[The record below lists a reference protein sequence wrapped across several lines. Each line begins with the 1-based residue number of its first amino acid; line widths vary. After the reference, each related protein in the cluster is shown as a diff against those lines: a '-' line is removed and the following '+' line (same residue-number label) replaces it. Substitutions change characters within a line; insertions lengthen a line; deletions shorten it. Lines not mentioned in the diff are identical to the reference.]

1 MAICDDV
8 SEPLT
13 QPRSRGRL
21 APPGGGSLPSCR
33 LQLILVRADVY
44 SRGPANFR
52 THPRAFSRL
61 THIKEHHDAMI
72 ELSPD
77 PAIAEQ
83 QIEAVIFYLT
93 TCGYIDSEFD
103 LREKA
108 FVRSFLRKLV
118 TERVDSGAA
127 LDPEVRFEQIERQHE
142 HYVERFQQIDYDVRS
157 LFTEA
162 VAEDEDPQGFVLA
175 KLKLRCYEMFREL
188 TPDNREALL
197 EVVDEFIG
205 ADGVVH
211 PAEVKFRNDLAGL
224 LGAEIL
230 VEEVSSV
237 DAKVAVQKPVDLRSE
252 QQDHPFFS
260 GFEHH
265 YSSDPEQI
273 RRQIDADLRLLDQV
287 EERWAEQ
294 RKTGDGKLTGKQSIE
309 DFDSPGEFLDGHV
322 HLVSK
327 PQDFELTVLGDLH
340 GCYSCLKAAVMQSDF
355 MNKVRAYRA
364 DPENTPMPRLV
375 LLGDYIDRG
384 RFSFNGVL
392 RAVLKLYLA
401 VPEHVYVLRG
411 NHEYYIEYKGRVY
424 GGVKPADT
432 INSLS
437 QVLPGEVF
445 ERYLA
450 FFEKMPNSL
459 LYDNLLF
466 VHGGI
471 PRDSLIAERWKD
483 MSALNDS
490 DIRFQMLWSDPSRA
504 DMIPDDLQQSSA
516 RFPFGRQQFRRFM
529 SKLGCALMVRGH
541 EKVNAGFR
549 DMYPRDDIRLL
560 TLFSAGGVANDDV
573 PEDSNYRDVRP
584 MALTIARKS
593 GETTV
598 TPWAIDYRSY
608 QKPELNGFFATA
620 PSVGNS

>member
-1 MAICDDV
+1 
-8 SEPLT
+8 
-13 QPRSRGRL
+13 
-21 APPGGGSLPSCR
+21 
-33 LQLILVRADVY
+33 
-44 SRGPANFR
+44 
-52 THPRAFSRL
+52 
-61 THIKEHHDAMI
+61 MI
-72 ELSPD
+72 QLSPD

-83 QIEAVIFYLT
+83 QIEAVLFYLT

-108 FVRSFLRKLV
+108 FVRSFLRRLV
-118 TERVDSGAA
+118 TARVDGQGV

-162 VAEDEDPQGFVLA
+162 VADGEDPQGFVLSQ
-175 KLKLRCYEMFREL
+175 LKLRCYEMFREL
-188 TPDNREALL
+188 SPGNRSELL
-197 EVVDEFIG
+197 AIVDEFIS

-211 PAEVKFRNDLAGL
+211 PAEMQFRNDLAAL
-224 LGAEIL
+224 LGGDVKADDTEPAE
-230 VEEVSSV
+230 
-237 DAKVAVQKPVDLRSE
+237 APKVAVAKPTELRPKE
-252 QQDHPFFS
+252 DNHPFFA

-265 YSSDPEQI
+265 YSADPEQI
-273 RRQIDADLRLLDQV
+273 RKQIEADLRLLDLV
-287 EERWAEQ
+287 EARWDEQ
-294 RKTGDGKLTGKQSIE
+294 RTAGRGRLRGKQSIE
-309 DFDSPGEFLDGHV
+309 DFEEPGEFLDGHV
-322 HLVSK
+322 HLVSRPK
-327 PQDFELTVLGDLH
+327 DFELTVLGDLH

-364 DPENTPMPRLV
+364 DPERHPEPRLV

-392 RAVLKLYLA
+392 RAVLKLYLT
-401 VPEHVYVLRG
+401 VPEHVFVLRG
-411 NHEYYIEYKGRVY
+411 NHEYYIEYQGKVY

-437 QVLPGEVF
+437 QVLPSEVF

-450 FFEKMPNSL
+450 FFERMPNSL
-459 LYDNLLF
+459 FYDNLLF

-471 PRDSLIAERWKD
+471 PRESLLRERWKD
-483 MSALNDS
+483 MAALNDP

-504 DMIPDDLQQSSA
+504 EVIPDDLQNASA

-549 DMYPRDDIRLL
+549 DMYPKDDVRLL
-560 TLFSAGGVANDDV
+560 TVFSAGGVANDDV

-584 MALTIARKS
+584 MALTIARKD

-608 QKPELNGFFATA
+608 QKPELNRFFASDA
-620 PSVGNS
+620 SLSAS

>member
-1 MAICDDV
+1 
-8 SEPLT
+8 
-13 QPRSRGRL
+13 
-21 APPGGGSLPSCR
+21 
-33 LQLILVRADVY
+33 
-44 SRGPANFR
+44 
-52 THPRAFSRL
+52 
-61 THIKEHHDAMI
+61 MI
-72 ELSPD
+72 QLSPD

-93 TCGYIDSEFD
+93 TCGYIDTEFD

-108 FVRSFLRKLV
+108 FVRSFLRRLV
-118 TERVDSGAA
+118 TARVDGSQPT

-162 VAEDEDPQGFVLA
+162 VADGEDPQGFVLSQ
-175 KLKLRCYEMFREL
+175 LKLRCYEMFREL
-188 TPDNREALL
+188 SLENRSALL
-197 EVVDEFIG
+197 VIVDEFIG

-211 PAEVKFRNDLAGL
+211 PAEMQFRNDLAAL
-224 LGAEIL
+224 LGGDVKTEASEP
-230 VEEVSSV
+230 EETP
-237 DAKVAVQKPVDLRSE
+237 KVAVAKPAELRSK
-252 QQDHPFFS
+252 QDDHPFFA

-265 YSSDPEQI
+265 YSADPEQI
-273 RRQIDADLRLLDQV
+273 RHQIDADLRLLDQV
-287 EERWAEQ
+287 EASWAAQ
-294 RKTGDGKLTGKQSIE
+294 RLRGQGRLAGKQSIE
-309 DFDSPGEFLDGHV
+309 DFDQPGEFLDGHV
-322 HLVSK
+322 HVVSRPK
-327 PQDFELTVLGDLH
+327 DFELTVLGDLH

-364 DPENTPMPRLV
+364 DPTRHPEPKLV

-392 RAVLKLYLA
+392 RAVLKLYLT
-401 VPEHVYVLRG
+401 VPEHVFVLRG

-437 QVLPGEVF
+437 QVLPTEVF

-450 FFEKMPNSL
+450 FFEQMPNSL
-459 LYDNLLF
+459 FYDNLMF

-471 PRDSLIAERWKD
+471 PRDTLLRERWKD
-483 MSALNDS
+483 MSSLNDP

-504 DMIPDDLQQSSA
+504 EVIPDDLQAASA
-516 RFPFGRQQFRRFM
+516 RFPFGRQQFRKLM
-529 SKLGCALMVRGH
+529 SQLGCALMVRGH

-584 MALTIARKS
+584 MALTIARK
-593 GETTV
+593 GDETTV

-608 QKPELNGFFATA
+608 QRPELNRFFATD
-620 PSVGNS
+620 PSLATS

>member
-1 MAICDDV
+1 MIQLSSD
-8 SEPLT
+8 
-13 QPRSRGRL
+13 
-21 APPGGGSLPSCR
+21 PG
-33 LQLILVRADVY
+33 
-44 SRGPANFR
+44 
-52 THPRAFSRL
+52 
-61 THIKEHHDAMI
+61 
-72 ELSPD
+72 
-77 PAIAEQ
+77 IAER

-118 TERVDSGAA
+118 TARVDAQGSV
-127 LDPEVRFEQIERQHE
+127 DPEVRFEQIERQHE
-142 HYVERFQQIDYDVRS
+142 HYVERFQQIDYDLRS

-162 VAEDEDPQGFVLA
+162 VAEGEDPQAFVLA
-175 KLKLRCYEMFREL
+175 KLQLRCYEMFREL
-188 TPDNREALL
+188 TSDNREALL
-197 EVVDEFIG
+197 STVDEFIN

-211 PAEVKFRNDLAGL
+211 PAEVKFRNQLADL
-224 LGAEIL
+224 LGAEERYED
-230 VEEVSSV
+230 VVGT
-237 DAKVAVQKPVDLRSE
+237 DAKLEVNKPTELISP
-252 QQDHPFFS
+252 QADHPFFQ

-265 YSSDPEQI
+265 YSADPEEI

-287 EERWAEQ
+287 EASWDERRVEGEG
-294 RKTGDGKLTGKQSIE
+294 RLRGKHSIE
-309 DFDSPGEFLDGHV
+309 DFDTPGEFLDGHV
-322 HLVSK
+322 HLVSR
-327 PQDFELTVLGDLH
+327 PRDFELFVLGDLH

-364 DPENTPMPRLV
+364 DPENHPEPRLV

-392 RAVLKLYLA
+392 RAVLKLYLT
-401 VPEHVYVLRG
+401 VPEHVVVLRG

-437 QVLPGEVF
+437 QVLPSAVF

-459 LYDNLLF
+459 FYDDLLF

-471 PRDSLIAERWKD
+471 PRDSLIRERWQD
-483 MSALNDS
+483 MSSLNDP

-504 DMIPDDLQQSSA
+504 DVIPDDLQQSSA

-529 SKLGCALMVRGH
+529 SRLGCALMVRGH

-549 DMYPRDDIRLL
+549 DMYPRDDMRLL
-560 TLFSAGGVANDDV
+560 TVFSAGGVANDDV

-584 MALTIARKS
+584 MALTIARRD

-608 QKPELNGFFATA
+608 QRPELNGFFATD
-620 PSVGNS
+620 PSLAAS

>member
-1 MAICDDV
+1 
-8 SEPLT
+8 
-13 QPRSRGRL
+13 
-21 APPGGGSLPSCR
+21 
-33 LQLILVRADVY
+33 
-44 SRGPANFR
+44 
-52 THPRAFSRL
+52 
-61 THIKEHHDAMI
+61 MI
-72 ELSPD
+72 QLSPD
-77 PAIAEQ
+77 PTIAEQ

-93 TCGYIDSEFD
+93 TCGYIDTEFD

-108 FVRSFLRKLV
+108 FVRSFLRRLV
-118 TERVDSGAA
+118 TARVDGSQPG
-127 LDPEVRFEQIERQHE
+127 LDPELRYEQIERQHE
-142 HYVERFQQIDYDVRS
+142 HYVERFQQIDYDVRG

-162 VAEDEDPQGFVLA
+162 VAEGEDPQGFVLSQ
-175 KLKLRCYEMFREL
+175 LKLRCYEMFREL
-188 TPDNREALL
+188 SPQNRAELL
-197 EVVDEFIG
+197 VTVDEFIG

-211 PAEVKFRNDLAGL
+211 PAEMQFRNDLAAL
-224 LGAEIL
+224 LGGDVTAE
-230 VEEVSSV
+230 
-237 DAKVAVQKPVDLRSE
+237 DAEPDEAPKVAIAKPTELRPT
-252 QQDHPFFS
+252 QDDHPFFA

-265 YSSDPEQI
+265 YSADPEQI
-273 RRQIDADLRLLDQV
+273 RHQIDADLRLLDQV
-287 EERWAEQ
+287 EARWEEQ
-294 RKTGDGKLTGKQSIE
+294 REAGRGRLAGKQSIE
-309 DFDSPGEFLDGHV
+309 DFDEVGEFLDGHV
-322 HLVSK
+322 HLVSRPK
-327 PQDFELTVLGDLH
+327 DFELTVLGDLH

-364 DPENTPMPRLV
+364 DPQSHPEPRLV

-392 RAVLKLYLA
+392 RAVLKLYLT
-401 VPEHVYVLRG
+401 VPEHVFVLRG
-411 NHEYYIEYKGRVY
+411 NHEYYIEYQGRVY

-437 QVLPGEVF
+437 QVLPTEVF

-459 LYDNLLF
+459 FYDNLMF

-471 PRDSLIAERWKD
+471 PRDSLMRERWKD
-483 MSALNDS
+483 MSALNDP

-504 DMIPDDLQQSSA
+504 EVIPDDLQNASA

-529 SKLGCALMVRGH
+529 QRLGCALMVRGH

-549 DMYPRDDIRLL
+549 DMYPRDDLRLL
-560 TLFSAGGVANDDV
+560 TVFSAGGVANDDV

-584 MALTIARKS
+584 MALTIARKD

-608 QKPELNGFFATA
+608 QRPELNRFFATEPA
-620 PSVGNS
+620 LLAT

>member
-1 MAICDDV
+1 
-8 SEPLT
+8 
-13 QPRSRGRL
+13 
-21 APPGGGSLPSCR
+21 
-33 LQLILVRADVY
+33 
-44 SRGPANFR
+44 
-52 THPRAFSRL
+52 
-61 THIKEHHDAMI
+61 MI
-72 ELSPD
+72 QLSPD
-77 PAIAEQ
+77 PAIAER

-118 TERVDSGAA
+118 TARVDSQGE
-127 LDPEVRFEQIERQHE
+127 LTPEVRFEQIERQHE
-142 HYVERFQQIDYDVRS
+142 HYVEAFQQIDYDVRS

-162 VAEDEDPQGFVLA
+162 VADGEDPQAFVLA
-175 KLKLRCYEMFREL
+175 KLQLRCYEMFREL
-188 TPDNREALL
+188 TPDNRGALL
-197 EVVDEFIG
+197 SVVDEFIG

-211 PAEVKFRNDLAGL
+211 PAEVKFRNDLANL
-224 LGAEIL
+224 LGAE
-230 VEEVSSV
+230 VRDEDVAGV
-237 DAKVAVQKPVDLRSE
+237 DARVAVQKPAEL
-252 QQDHPFFS
+252 QPAQADHPFFT

-265 YSSDPEQI
+265 YSSDPEEI
-273 RRQIDADLRLLDQV
+273 RTQIDADLRLLDQV
-287 EERWAEQ
+287 ESKWAA
-294 RKTGDGKLTGKQSIE
+294 RRVDGAGTLDGKQSVDDLPE
-309 DFDSPGEFLDGHV
+309 ACDLLDGHV
-322 HLVSK
+322 HAVN
-327 PQDFELTVLGDLH
+327 PTGDFELIVLGDLH

-355 MNKVRAYRA
+355 MNKVRAYRN
-364 DPENTPMPRLV
+364 DPANNPDVRLV

-392 RAVLKLYLA
+392 RAVLKLHLT
-401 VPEHVYVLRG
+401 VPEHVFVLRG

-445 ERYLA
+445 ERYLE

-459 LYDNLLF
+459 LFDNLFF

-471 PRDSLIAERWKD
+471 PRDSLLRERWKD
-483 MSALNDS
+483 LSSLNDP

-504 DMIPDDLQQSSA
+504 DVIPDDLQKSSA

-529 SKLGCALMVRGH
+529 SRIGCALMARGH

-560 TLFSAGGVANDDV
+560 TVFSAGGVANDDV

-584 MALTIARKS
+584 MALTITRKD
-593 GETTV
+593 GETSV

-608 QKPELNGFFATA
+608 QSPELNGFFASDASLAVT
-620 PSVGNS
+620 

>member
-1 MAICDDV
+1 MIQ
-8 SEPLT
+8 L
-13 QPRSRGRL
+13 SR
-21 APPGGGSLPSCR
+21 
-33 LQLILVRADVY
+33 
-44 SRGPANFR
+44 
-52 THPRAFSRL
+52 
-61 THIKEHHDAMI
+61 
-72 ELSPD
+72 D
-77 PAIAEQ
+77 PTIAEQ

-118 TERVDSGAA
+118 TARVDLQGE
-127 LDPEVRFEQIERQHE
+127 LTPEVRFEQIERQHD
-142 HYVERFQQIDYDVRS
+142 HYVERFQQIDYDVRE
-157 LFTEA
+157 LFSEA
-162 VAEDEDPQGFVLA
+162 VADGEDPQGFVLA
-175 KLKLRCYEMFREL
+175 KLQLRCYEMFREL
-188 TPDNREALL
+188 SPGNREALL

-211 PAEVKFRNDLAGL
+211 PAEIKFRNDLASL
-224 LGAEIL
+224 LGAEVRMDE
-230 VEEVSSV
+230 VEAVDTRLEV
-237 DAKVAVQKPVDLRSE
+237 
-252 QQDHPFFS
+252 QQPAELQAREADHPFFK

-265 YSSDPEQI
+265 YSSDPAEI

-287 EERWAEQ
+287 ESSWETKRT
-294 RKTGDGKLTGKQSIE
+294 RGNGKLAGKGSIE
-309 DFDSPGEFLDGHV
+309 DFTEPTEFLDGHV
-322 HLVSK
+322 NLVAH
-327 PQDFELTVLGDLH
+327 PGDFELIVLGDLH

-364 DPENTPMPRLV
+364 DPENNPDVRLV

-392 RAVLKLYLA
+392 RAVLKLHTT
-401 VPEHVYVLRG
+401 VPDHVFVLRG

-459 LYDNLLF
+459 LFDNLLF

-471 PRDSLIAERWKD
+471 PRDSLVRERWKD
-483 MSALNDS
+483 LSSLNDP

-504 DMIPDDLQQSSA
+504 DVIPDELQASSA

-529 SKLGCALMVRGH
+529 SRLGCALMVRGH

-560 TLFSAGGVANDDV
+560 TLFSAGGVENDDV
-573 PEDSNYRDVRP
+573 PQDSNYRDVRP
-584 MALTIARKS
+584 MALTISRR
-593 GETTV
+593 GEDTTV
-598 TPWAIDYRSY
+598 TPWAIDYRAY
-608 QKPELNGFFATA
+608 QRPEVNAFFASD
-620 PSVGNS
+620 PSLQAS

>member
-1 MAICDDV
+1 
-8 SEPLT
+8 
-13 QPRSRGRL
+13 
-21 APPGGGSLPSCR
+21 
-33 LQLILVRADVY
+33 
-44 SRGPANFR
+44 
-52 THPRAFSRL
+52 
-61 THIKEHHDAMI
+61 MI
-72 ELSPD
+72 QLSPD

-118 TERVDSGAA
+118 TARVDDDGST
-127 LDPEVRFEQIERQHE
+127 LDPELRFEQIERQHE

-162 VAEDEDPQGFVLA
+162 VAEGEDPQGFVLA
-175 KLKLRCYEMFREL
+175 QLKLRCYEMFREL
-188 TPDNREALL
+188 SPDNREALL
-197 EVVDEFIG
+197 GIVDEFIS

-211 PAEVKFRNDLAGL
+211 PAEMQFRNDLAAL
-224 LGAEIL
+224 LGAEVTGEDVAIA
-230 VEEVSSV
+230 EGP
-237 DAKVAVQKPVDLRSE
+237 KVAVAKPAELRPAQE
-252 QQDHPFFS
+252 DHPFFA

-265 YSSDPEQI
+265 YSADPEQI
-273 RRQIDADLRLLDQV
+273 RKQIDADLRQLDQV
-287 EERWAEQ
+287 EQRWEQ
-294 RKTGDGKLTGKQSIE
+294 LRQAGRGRLDGKQSIH
-309 DFDSPGEFLDGHV
+309 DFTEPGEFLDGHV

-327 PQDFELTVLGDLH
+327 PKDFELTVLGDLH

-364 DPENTPMPRLV
+364 DPTRHPEPRLV

-392 RAVLKLYLA
+392 RAVLKLYLT
-401 VPEHVYVLRG
+401 VPEHVFVLRG
-411 NHEYYIEYKGRVY
+411 NHEYYIEYQGRVY

-437 QVLPGEVF
+437 SVLPTEVF

-450 FFEKMPNSL
+450 FFENMPNSL
-459 LYDNLLF
+459 LFDDLLF

-471 PRDSLIAERWKD
+471 PRDSLMRERWKGLA
-483 MSALNDS
+483 SLNDP

-504 DMIPDDLQQSSA
+504 DVIPDELQHSSA

-529 SKLGCALMVRGH
+529 SQLGSVLMVRGH

-549 DMYPRDDIRLL
+549 DTYPRDDIRLL
-560 TLFSAGGVANDDV
+560 TVFSAGGVANDDV

-584 MALTIARKS
+584 MALTIARK
-593 GETTV
+593 GDETTV

-608 QKPELNGFFATA
+608 QRPELNRFFASD
-620 PSVGNS
+620 PSLAAS

>member
-1 MAICDDV
+1 
-8 SEPLT
+8 
-13 QPRSRGRL
+13 
-21 APPGGGSLPSCR
+21 
-33 LQLILVRADVY
+33 
-44 SRGPANFR
+44 
-52 THPRAFSRL
+52 
-61 THIKEHHDAMI
+61 MI
-72 ELSPD
+72 ELSSD

-93 TCGYIDSEFD
+93 TCGYIDTEFD

-118 TERVDSGAA
+118 TQRVDAQGD
-127 LDPEVRFEQIERQHE
+127 LDAEVRFEQIERQHE

-162 VAEDEDPQGFVLA
+162 VADGEDPQGFVLA

-188 TPDNREALL
+188 SPGNREALL
-197 EVVDEFIG
+197 GVVDEFIN

-211 PAEVKFRNDLAGL
+211 PAEVKFRNDLAQL
-224 LGAEIL
+224 LGAEVL
-230 VEEVSSV
+230 VEEIAAAEARVE
-237 DAKVAVQKPVDLRSE
+237 VQKPVDRE
-252 QQDHPFFS
+252 PAQQDHPFFS

-265 YSSDPEQI
+265 YSAEPEQI

-287 EERWAEQ
+287 EALWEKRRAE
-294 RKTGDGKLTGKQSIE
+294 GNGKLSGKQSVDE
-309 DFDSPGEFLDGHV
+309 FTTPQEFLDGHV
-322 HLVSK
+322 HLVAQ

-364 DPENTPMPRLV
+364 DPENHPMPKLV

-401 VPEHVYVLRG
+401 VPDHVYVLRG

-471 PRDSLIAERWKD
+471 PRDSLIAERWND
-483 MSALNDS
+483 LSALNDP

-516 RFPFGRQQFRRFM
+516 RFPFGRQQFRKFM
-529 SKLGCALMVRGH
+529 AKIGCALMVRGH

-549 DMYPRDDIRLL
+549 DVYPRDDIRLL
-560 TLFSAGGVANDDV
+560 TVFSAGGVANDDV

-584 MALTIARKS
+584 MALTIARTA

-598 TPWAIDYRSY
+598 TPWAIDYRRY
-608 QKPELNGFFATA
+608 QDPEFNGFFATV
-620 PSVGNS
+620 PSLGTS

>member
-1 MAICDDV
+1 
-8 SEPLT
+8 
-13 QPRSRGRL
+13 
-21 APPGGGSLPSCR
+21 
-33 LQLILVRADVY
+33 
-44 SRGPANFR
+44 
-52 THPRAFSRL
+52 
-61 THIKEHHDAMI
+61 MI
-72 ELSPD
+72 QLSPD

-108 FVRSFLRKLV
+108 FVRSFLRRLV
-118 TERVDSGAA
+118 TARVDAQGA
-127 LDPEVRFEQIERQHE
+127 LEPEVRFEQIEHQHE

-162 VAEDEDPQGFVLA
+162 VAEGEDPQGFVLSQ
-175 KLKLRCYEMFREL
+175 LKLRCYEMFREL
-188 TPDNREALL
+188 SPENRGALL
-197 EVVDEFIG
+197 ETVDEFIN

-211 PAEVKFRNDLAGL
+211 PAEVQFRNDLAAL
-224 LGAEIL
+224 LGAEVVGDD
-230 VEEVSSV
+230 VEIIEIARLEVSRPTELPSRQV
-237 DAKVAVQKPVDLRSE
+237 
-252 QQDHPFFS
+252 DHPFFS

-265 YSSDPEQI
+265 YSADPEQI
-273 RRQIDADLRLLDQV
+273 RKQIEADIRQLEQV
-287 EERWAEQ
+287 EARWEDQ
-294 RKTGDGKLTGKQSIE
+294 RKLGRGRLRGKQAID
-309 DFDSPGEFLDGHV
+309 DFTEPGEFLDGHV
-322 HLVSK
+322 HVVSR
-327 PQDFELTVLGDLH
+327 PRDFELTVLGDLH

-364 DPENTPMPRLV
+364 DPDKHPEPRLV

-392 RAVLKLYLA
+392 RAVLKLYLT
-401 VPEHVYVLRG
+401 VPEHVFVLRG
-411 NHEYYIEYKGRVY
+411 NHEYYIEYQGRIY

-437 QVLPGEVF
+437 TVLPTEVF

-450 FFEKMPNSL
+450 FFERMPNSL
-459 LYDNLLF
+459 LYDDLMF

-471 PRDSLIAERWKD
+471 PRDSLLRERWKD
-483 MSALNDS
+483 LSSLNDP

-504 DMIPDDLQQSSA
+504 DVIPDDLQSSSA

-529 SKLGCALMVRGH
+529 SKLGCVLMVRGH
-541 EKVNAGFR
+541 EKVNAGFK

-560 TLFSAGGVANDDV
+560 TLFSAGGVENDDV

-584 MALTIARKS
+584 MALTIARKD

-608 QKPELNGFFATA
+608 QRPELNRFFASD
-620 PSVGNS
+620 PSLASS

>member
-1 MAICDDV
+1 MI
-8 SEPLT
+8 
-13 QPRSRGRL
+13 
-21 APPGGGSLPSCR
+21 
-33 LQLILVRADVY
+33 QL
-44 SRGPANFR
+44 SQ
-52 THPRAFSRL
+52 
-61 THIKEHHDAMI
+61 
-72 ELSPD
+72 D

-118 TERVDSGAA
+118 TARVDAQGELS
-127 LDPEVRFEQIERQHE
+127 PEVRFEQIERQHE
-142 HYVERFQQIDYDVRS
+142 HYVERFGQIDYDVRS

-162 VAEDEDPQGFVLA
+162 VADGEDPQGFVLS
-175 KLKLRCYEMFREL
+175 KLQLQCYEMFREL
-188 TPDNREALL
+188 SPGNREALL
-197 EVVDEFIG
+197 DIVDEFIG

-211 PAEVKFRNDLAGL
+211 PAEVKFRNDLAAL
-224 LGAEIL
+224 LGAEVL
-230 VEEVSSV
+230 VEEVPVHESRLQ
-237 DAKVAVQKPVDLRSE
+237 VQRPADLRSI
-252 QQDHPFFS
+252 QADHPFFA

-265 YSSDPEQI
+265 YSAEPELI
-273 RRQIDADLRLLDQV
+273 RKQIDADLRLLDQV
-287 EERWAEQ
+287 ESSWEQ
-294 RKTGDGKLTGKQSIE
+294 RRRAGQGKLGDAQSVDDIRG
-309 DFDSPGEFLDGHV
+309 SAEFLDGHV
-322 HLVSK
+322 HLVSQ

-340 GCYSCLKAAVMQSDF
+340 GCYSCLKGAVMQADF

-364 DPENTPMPRLV
+364 DPAAHPMPKLV

-392 RAVLKLYLA
+392 RAVLELYLA
-401 VPEHVYVLRG
+401 VPDHVYVLRG

-459 LYDNLLF
+459 LYDDLLF

-471 PRDSLIAERWKD
+471 PRDSLLRERWKGLA
-483 MSALNDS
+483 SLNDP

-504 DMIPDDLQQSSA
+504 DAIPDDLQKSSA

-529 SKLGCALMVRGH
+529 SGIGCNLMVRGH

-560 TLFSAGGVANDDV
+560 TVFSAGGVENDDV

-584 MALTIARKS
+584 MALTIARKD

-608 QKPELNGFFATA
+608 QRPELNRFFASD
-620 PSVGNS
+620 PSLSAS

>member
-1 MAICDDV
+1 MIKLSSD
-8 SEPLT
+8 
-13 QPRSRGRL
+13 
-21 APPGGGSLPSCR
+21 PG
-33 LQLILVRADVY
+33 
-44 SRGPANFR
+44 
-52 THPRAFSRL
+52 
-61 THIKEHHDAMI
+61 
-72 ELSPD
+72 
-77 PAIAEQ
+77 IAER

-118 TERVDSGAA
+118 TARVDAQGD

-157 LFTEA
+157 LFSEA
-162 VAEDEDPQGFVLA
+162 VAEGEDPQSFVLA
-175 KLKLRCYEMFREL
+175 KLQLRCYEMFHELHPDSRE
-188 TPDNREALL
+188 TLL
-197 EVVDEFIG
+197 AIVDDFIN

-211 PAEVKFRNDLAGL
+211 PAEVKFRNQLAAL
-224 LGAEIL
+224 LGADVRGEDIAG
-230 VEEVSSV
+230 V
-237 DAKVAVQKPVDLRSE
+237 DARVEVQKPTELTSKE
-252 QQDHPFFS
+252 ADHPFFT

-265 YSSDPEQI
+265 YSADPEEI
-273 RRQIDADLRLLDQV
+273 RKQIDADLRLLEQV
-287 EERWAEQ
+287 ESSWDERRVAGAG
-294 RKTGDGKLTGKQSIE
+294 RLAGKQSIE
-309 DFDSPGEFLDGHV
+309 DFDEPGEFLDGHV
-322 HLVSK
+322 HLVSR
-327 PQDFELTVLGDLH
+327 PRDFELIVLGDLH

-364 DPENTPMPRLV
+364 DPDNNPEPRLV

-392 RAVLKLYLA
+392 RAVLKLYLT
-401 VPEHVYVLRG
+401 VPEHVVILRG

-437 QVLPGEVF
+437 QVLPSEVF
-445 ERYLA
+445 ERYLG

-459 LYDNLLF
+459 FYDNLLF

-471 PRDSLIAERWKD
+471 PRDSLLRERWKD
-483 MSALNDS
+483 MSSLNDP

-504 DMIPDDLQQSSA
+504 DMIPDELQESSA

-529 SKLGCALMVRGH
+529 SQLGCGLMVRGH

-560 TLFSAGGVANDDV
+560 TVFSAGGVANDDV

-584 MALTIARKS
+584 MALTIARR
-593 GETTV
+593 GEETTV

-608 QKPELNGFFATA
+608 QRPELNRFFATD
-620 PSVGNS
+620 PSLAAS